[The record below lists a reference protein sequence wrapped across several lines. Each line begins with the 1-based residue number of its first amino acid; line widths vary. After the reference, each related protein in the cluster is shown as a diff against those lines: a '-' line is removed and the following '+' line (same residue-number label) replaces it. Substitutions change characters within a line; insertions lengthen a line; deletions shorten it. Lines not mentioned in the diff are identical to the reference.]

1 MGTTAGTEKRKIVL
15 IDDQVSYA
23 EALGLALS
31 MTPDLQ
37 VAGQAS
43 DRLAGQEI
51 VLAANPELVVTDYRL
66 PGADTGIACATFLR
80 EAGFEAPIVILT
92 GYPAPQ
98 VLREAAG
105 LANITVM
112 SKDLPILE
120 LIDGF
125 REMIDGH
132 QPKETGAPGPKVQLS
147 AGELEVLELL
157 NQGVAPAD
165 IAEQLYL
172 SLHTIRARIK
182 SLLRKLDANS
192 QLEALATATRLGL
205 LVPPT

>member
-1 MGTTAGTEKRKIVL
+1 MGTTAGYEKRKIVL

-80 EAGFEAPIVILT
+80 CLLYT
-92 GYPAPQ
+92 SD
-98 VLREAAG
+98 AA
-105 LANITVM
+105 
-112 SKDLPILE
+112 DE
-120 LIDGF
+120 
-125 REMIDGH
+125 
-132 QPKETGAPGPKVQLS
+132 
-147 AGELEVLELL
+147 
-157 NQGVAPAD
+157 
-165 IAEQLYL
+165 
-172 SLHTIRARIK
+172 
-182 SLLRKLDANS
+182 
-192 QLEALATATRLGL
+192 
-205 LVPPT
+205 

>member
-1 MGTTAGTEKRKIVL
+1 
-15 IDDQVSYA
+15 
-23 EALGLALS
+23 

-43 DRLAGQEI
+43 DRQSGQDI
-51 VLAANPELVVTDYRL
+51 VLAVQPDLVVTDYRL
-66 PGADTGIACATFLR
+66 PGADTGIACATYLR
-80 EAGFEAPIVILT
+80 ENGFVAPIVVLT

-98 VLREAAG
+98 VLREASG
-105 LANITVM
+105 LTNITVM

-132 QPKETGAPGPKVQLS
+132 QPKATGAPGPKVELS
-147 AGELEVLELL
+147 SGELEVLELL

-165 IAEQLYL
+165 IAEQLFL